1 MSEMPVS
8 ADVTRAPTPV
18 EGIHE
23 ELKASSSSPAS
34 TNSKEDEE
42 AVAQSATPTLS
53 PPTFAQRIMKRLRPF
68 SVVVTPVTI
77 TLAISLPIALIDPLK
92 ALFVDISAQGGP
104 AFFGPD
110 NRPPLAFMIDTGAL
124 VQPLSLGL
132 ISDMPVF
139 PSSIPRRHH
148 RPARA
153 HPPRCQL
160 LAHRACPPAL
170 APAADGDVHVHYGQD
185 GRAPRHWRVPRSGY
199 DELGLRRPE
208 GDHAPVCADVP
219 QWDADGGQVSPHQSV
234 IHITWDSCPDSQL
247 IVASLYAP
255 EGKTNTLAVCNL
267 SHTNIL

>member
-1 MSEMPVS
+1 MVHIDFITDFTRSFQRRLIVGVSYISIFIVAYHIVFWMLGAAHSISWDYLPGVPQGEAAERHVSWKEKPIGSLFTRYILRQPVPNSFALPPPEPRGDEEAPSAGEKQRADAVVVSEMPVS

-124 VQPLSLGL
+124 VQPL
-132 ISDMPVF
+132 
-139 PSSIPRRHH
+139 
-148 RPARA
+148 
-153 HPPRCQL
+153 
-160 LAHRACPPAL
+160 
-170 APAADGDVHVHYGQD
+170 
-185 GRAPRHWRVPRSGY
+185 
-199 DELGLRRPE
+199 
-208 GDHAPVCADVP
+208 
-219 QWDADGGQVSPHQSV
+219 
-234 IHITWDSCPDSQL
+234 T
-247 IVASLYAP
+247 
-255 EGKTNTLAVCNL
+255 
-267 SHTNIL
+267 